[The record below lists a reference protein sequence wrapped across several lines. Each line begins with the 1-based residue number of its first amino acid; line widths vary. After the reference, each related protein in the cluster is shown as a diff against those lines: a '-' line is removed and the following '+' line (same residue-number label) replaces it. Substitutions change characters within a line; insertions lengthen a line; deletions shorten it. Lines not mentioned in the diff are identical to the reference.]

1 MGEKRKRKDILKLV
15 AILVVVMAG
24 TVLFLGAVSGWFSGP
39 KLALDEEYIC
49 SEDDPCDELMNIVY
63 DEYEN
68 LISDEGSFILFVDQ
82 DGCETADRLRGYVQ
96 DWAKEARVRVYR
108 IMFADLKKTSLHEQ
122 VKYYPSVVMI
132 SDGKVI
138 DYLKADA
145 DGDAKKYNDYE
156 VFRAWMLGH
165 F

>member
-1 MGEKRKRKDILKLV
+1 MKNKKQRGQIAGLIIAL
-15 AILVVVMAG
+15 ILVLIGGVVFM
-24 TVLFLGAVSGWFSGP
+24 GAVSGWFSGP

-96 DWAKEARVRVYR
+96 DWAKEARARVYR
-108 IMFADLKKTSLHEQ
+108 IMFADLKKTSLQEQ
-122 VKYYPSVVMI
+122 VKYYPSVAMI

-156 VFRAWMLGH
+156 VFRAWMLRH